1 MKQTIQKY
9 VDKGLVVFPITVSQK
24 QKKDGIWKKD
34 LTMPRGWQKFTIDDS
49 IKHNITK
56 KHNGLATVTGSISNI
71 IVIDIDDNGHWKQF
85 LADNKQKEPK
95 TVKAKTGSG
104 GYHLYF
110 QYDNKCKDIKSNTC
124 CFGKQSGNHSNE
136 LEGKDYNIDCRTN
149 GGCIIM
155 PPTTYKD
162 NNTGNQTQYK
172 WIRSITANKL
182 AKFPDWMFKLIV
194 NKNKKK
200 ETVVRAPEEEGDEE
214 VSTMSEEEFID
225 GMDCDTEE
233 IEELVNMLSDSRRN
247 NYNDWINVGICIYN
261 ITNSHG
267 LMIWKDWSKLSP
279 KYVTNDCENRWKTFK
294 NTNNELSK
302 GSLCYWAKED
312 NLEKYNKF
320 KSKRKG
326 EMIIHNK
333 FQDTQLQIAE
343 TKTFGDRKCVTLNN
357 TVCVF
362 TGKPH
367 PDMEKSLYVDIYNNC
382 MDIKCRHLECVS
394 KIYPCPS
401 IKLNKRERDLVNYG
415 TINVTINNNYADNED
430 IIEFDKFEIYDDEK
444 VNELVYN
451 SLNSTDLSFA
461 EMLHYFY
468 EKEYNFGEDGN
479 WYRFEQHRW
488 ENIGPKNHYMEE
500 YGRQKIKELF
510 EELIDYCKVVKLE
523 TVKIK
528 EIRKIKNSI
537 AKQKVIRDVIDA
549 TKTKFFVRNNAHRDF
564 VKRLDTNSYLIG
576 FDNGVYD
583 LKEHIFRAGKQE
595 DMITLSV
602 GYSFA
607 SEKSENYDSL
617 LQFLEDIQPNKLERD
632 YLLTYLSTALFGNS
646 LELFTILTGQ
656 GRNGK
661 SKLIELL
668 KMTFGNY
675 YGSVKSQLFT
685 RPQPDA
691 SSPDPGLLNLQKK
704 KLVISSEP
712 EKNQKLNS
720 GFIKFITGRDS
731 TQLRACHQNDMIDF
745 EPKFITLFVCND
757 IPETDDLDSAFSKR
771 LRCMNFPTE
780 FCDKPVK
787 DNQKQINT
795 AINENF
801 NSWRNDLML
810 LLIEYYK
817 VYQTEKKLVATKEIL
832 KWTKKYEAET
842 DAYLQFLDECT
853 EEKEGERIKVQILV
867 EHFRNWWKGNLS
879 GSAPGRNTVIAGL
892 QKHIEIKYIKINGVS
907 KKGVQNIGINDVDF

>member
-9 VDKGLVVFPITVSQK
+9 IDKGLVVFPITVSQK
-24 QKKDGIWKKD
+24 QNKDGMWKKN
-34 LTMPRGWQKFTIDDS
+34 LTMPKGWQLLTIDDS
-49 IKHNITK
+49 TKHTITN
-56 KHNGLATVTGSISNI
+56 KHNGLATVTGSVSNI
-71 IVIDIDDNGHWKQF
+71 IVIDIDDNRHWKQF
-85 LADNKQKEPK
+85 LADNKKKEPK

-110 QYDNKCKDIKSNTC
+110 KYDKKCKDIKSNTC
-124 CFGKQSGNHSNE
+124 CF
-136 LEGKDYNIDCRTN
+136 GKDYNIDCRTN

-162 NNTGNQTQYK
+162 KNTDQQTHYK
-172 WIRSITANKL
+172 WIRSIDTNKL
-182 AKFPDWMFKLIV
+182 AKFPDWMFDLIV
-194 NKNKKK
+194 NKNKPKEKKEKK
-200 ETVVRAPEEEGDEE
+200 ETILTEIMDEVIDEE
-214 VSTMSEEEFID
+214 ASTMSEEEFID
-225 GMDCDTEE
+225 GMGCDTEE
-233 IEELVNMLSDSRRN
+233 IEELVEMLSDDRRN
-247 NYNDWINVGICIYN
+247 DYKDWIDVGICIYN
-261 ITNSHG
+261 VTNSHG
-267 LMIWKDWSKLSP
+267 LNLWTNWSKLSP
-279 KYVTNDCENRWKTFK
+279 KYVANECEKRWKTFR
-294 NTNNELSK
+294 NSNNELSK

-312 NLEKYNKF
+312 NPEKYKKF

-326 EMIIHNK
+326 EMILHNK
-333 FQDTQLQIAE
+333 FNDTQLQIGDAH
-343 TKTFGDRKCVTLNN
+343 TFGDHKCVALNN
-357 TVCVF
+357 EICVF
-362 TGKPH
+362 TGKKH

-382 MDIKCRHLECVS
+382 MDIKCRHIECLS

-430 IIEFDKFEIYDDEK
+430 LIEFEKFEIYDDEK

-479 WYRFEQHRW
+479 WYRFDSHRW
-488 ENIGPKNHYMEE
+488 NCVGNKNYYMEE
-500 YGRQKIKELF
+500 YGRQKIKTLF
-510 EELIDYCKVVKLE
+510 EELISYCKTMDME
-523 TVKIK
+523 TIKIK

-549 TKTKFFVRNNAHRDF
+549 TKTKFVVNNNPKLDF
-564 VKRLDTNSYLIG
+564 VKRLDTNCYLIG
-576 FDNGVYD
+576 FENGIYD
-583 LKEHIFRAGKQE
+583 LKTHIFRPGKQE
-595 DMITLSV
+595 DMLTMSV
-602 GYSFA
+602 RYNYS

-617 LQFLEDIQPNKLERD
+617 VQFLQDIQPDKKERD

-646 LELFTILTGQ
+646 LELFTILTGK

-668 KMTFGNY
+668 KMTFGDY

-691 SSPDPGLLNLQKK
+691 SSPDPGLLNLQRK

-712 EKNQKLNS
+712 EKKQKLNS

-731 TQLRACHQNDMIDF
+731 TQLRACHQNEMVDF
-745 EPKFITLFVCND
+745 EPKFITLFICND

-771 LRCMNFPTE
+771 LRCINFPTE
-780 FCDKPVK
+780 FCSNPTKT
-787 DNQKQINT
+787 NQKQINT
-795 AINENF
+795 SINENF

-810 LLIEYYK
+810 LLLEFYK
-817 VYQTEKKLVATKEIL
+817 KYQTEGKLEATDEIL
-832 KWTKKYEAET
+832 KWTKKYESET
-842 DAYLQFLDECT
+842 DVYMRFLDEAT
-853 EEKEGERIKVQILV
+853 DEIPGEKTGIDDIYKAFKKWFGDNNSGMCPGKRSMANGLRKYKEIGKMTINKKWITGIDGLKIK
-867 EHFRNWWKGNLS
+867 
-879 GSAPGRNTVIAGL
+879 
-892 QKHIEIKYIKINGVS
+892 
-907 KKGVQNIGINDVDF
+907 QNDLDFL

>member
-1 MKQTIQKY
+1 MKRTLQKY

-24 QKKDGIWKKD
+24 QNKDGIWKKK
-34 LTMPRGWQKFTIDDS
+34 LTMPTGWQLLSIDDS
-49 IKHNITK
+49 AKTILTS
-56 KHNGLATVTGSISNI
+56 KHNGLAIVTGEKSNI
-71 IVIDIDDNGHWKQF
+71 IVIDIDDNKHWKHF
-85 LADNKQKEPK
+85 LVNNKQKEPK

-110 QYDNKCKDIKSNTC
+110 KYDKKCKDIKSNTC
-124 CFGKQSGNHSNE
+124 CF
-136 LEGKDYNIDCRTN
+136 GKDYNIDCRTN
-149 GGCIIM
+149 GGCIIL
-155 PPTTYKD
+155 PPTSYKD
-162 NNTGNQTQYK
+162 NNTNEQTHYK
-172 WIRSITANKL
+172 WIKSIATNEPAE
-182 AKFPDWMFKLIV
+182 FPDWMFDLIV
-194 NKNKKK
+194 NKNKKEK
-200 ETVVRAPEEEGDEE
+200 KVIIKNDIETIPYSDED
-214 VSTMSEEEFID
+214 EFISD
-225 GMDCDTEE
+225 MDCDTEE
-233 IEELVNMLSDSRRN
+233 IEELLDMLSDNRRN
-247 NYNDWINVGICIYN
+247 DYKEWINVGICIYN
-261 ITNSHG
+261 VTNSHG
-267 LMIWKDWSKLSP
+267 LQLWKDWSKKSP
-279 KYVTNDCENRWKTFK
+279 KYVSNDCENRWKSFR
-294 NTNNELSK
+294 NSNNELSK

-312 NLEKYNKF
+312 SLEKYNKF

-333 FQDTQLQIAE
+333 FQDKQLQIGE
-343 TKTFGDRKCVTLNN
+343 TRTFGDRKCVTLNN

-362 TGKPH
+362 TGKSH

-401 IKLNKRERDLVNYG
+401 IKLNKRERDMVNYG
-415 TINVTINNNYADNED
+415 TINVNITNNYADNED
-430 IIEFDKFEIYDDEK
+430 LIEFEKFEIYEDEK

-451 SLNSTDLSFA
+451 SLNSTDSSFA
-461 EMLHYFY
+461 EILYYFY
-468 EKEYNFGEDGN
+468 KEDYNYGEDGN
-479 WYRFEQHRW
+479 WYIFENHKW
-488 ENIGPKNHYMEE
+488 GNIGHKNYYLEKQGKM
-500 YGRQKIKELF
+500 KIKELY
-510 EELIDYCKVVKLE
+510 EDLITYCKDINIE

-528 EIRKIKNSI
+528 EIRKVKNTI
-537 AKQKVIRDVIDA
+537 AKNKVLKDVIDM
-549 TKTKFFVRNNAHRDF
+549 TRTEFFVNNNKNRDF
-564 VKRLDTNSYLIG
+564 VKRLDANSYLIG
-576 FDNGVYD
+576 FNNGVYD
-583 LKEHIFRAGKQE
+583 LKEHVFRPGKQE
-595 DMITLSV
+595 DMLTMSV
-602 GYSFA
+602 GYNFTP
-607 SEKSENYDSL
+607 EKSTNYASL
-617 LQFLEDIQPNKLERD
+617 IQFLEDIQPNKLERD

-731 TQLRACHQNDMIDF
+731 TQLRACHQNEMIDF
-745 EPKFITLFVCND
+745 EPTFVTLFVCND
-757 IPETDDLDSAFSKR
+757 IPETDDIDTAFSKR
-771 LRCMNFPTE
+771 LRCINFPTE

-810 LLIEYYK
+810 LLLEHYK

-832 KWTKKYEAET
+832 KWTKKYESET
-842 DAYLQFLDECT
+842 DVYLQFLNECT
-853 EEKEGERIKVQILV
+853 EEKEGEKIKTSCLYPIFK
-867 EHFRNWWKGNLS
+867 EWWDSNFSTKS
-879 GSAPGRNTVIAGL
+879 IGRNNFIKEIN
-892 QKHIEIKYIKINGVS
+892 KHVEIKMMRFGNTPT
-907 KKGVQNIGINDVDF
+907 KGIENLVLKFQPLDEL